1 MKLDGAWQRKKELR
15 NQGKIGNVKVKRK
28 AEIRTRFE
36 MKGRIEEKMVGGV
49 RTKGELFE
57 IVKEVEIWRYL
68 KK

>member
-1 MKLDGAWQRKKELR
+1 MKLDGAWQSKKELG

-28 AEIRTRFE
+28 AESRTGVE